1 MDADFGGKASERG
14 SGKRLGLPVGP
25 VVGGCDVLGEELTV
39 AYAFTKVVGA
49 EVDVLAGVERGR
61 VLCL

>member
-1 MDADFGGKASERG
+1 MDADFGGETSERG
-14 SGKRLGLPVGP
+14 SGKRLGLSVSP

-39 AYAFTKVVGA
+39 AYALAKVVCA